1 MPDPTNTN
9 VGTLQANEPDLQPE
23 EIAALAGDPPLV
35 EGVAAAVTDPAAA
48 VVDPAAAVAPGAD
61 PAAAAAAEAVPAVA
75 TAAAV
80 EEVPTPVAAPQ
91 PSGPIAPTYTPSA
104 RDFTA
109 ELAAVDKERN
119 ELKDAYKAGTVDDDK
134 YEAEF
139 ERLNETRA
147 DLRLEIRSEQL
158 KAELSQQNQD
168 HSWAYLQTQ
177 WLARP
182 ENAALN
188 GNPLLFSA
196 WESAMQ
202 MAVNEAAQQGKA
214 LGDWDL
220 MEAGRAKLAAANML
234 GAAAPVAAPVPGA
247 PTAANPGPKPADAK
261 APFSAVP
268 ATLSGVPAAAD
279 PGARTTVDDL
289 HSVGIEDLEDR
300 FATYSDAQREALLR
314 QVPGSA
320 SFEAV

>member
-23 EIAALAGDPPLV
+23 EIAALAADKPLV
-35 EGVAAAVTDPAAA
+35 EGVEAVVADPAA
-48 VVDPAAAVAPGAD
+48 VVDPAAVPAPG
-61 PAAAAAAEAVPAVA
+61 AAAAAAPAAEAVV
-75 TAAAV
+75 AAV
-80 EEVPTPVAAPQ
+80 EEPPVAAAPP
-91 PSGPIAPTYTPSA
+91 PSGPIAPSYTPSA
-104 RDFTA
+104 RDFKA
-109 ELAAVDKERN
+109 ELAAVDAERN
-119 ELKDAYKAGTVDDDK
+119 TLKEAYKAGTVDDEK

-139 ERLNETRA
+139 ERLNETRG
-147 DLRLEIRSEQL
+147 DLRLEIRAETL

-182 ENAALN
+182 ENAALT

-196 WESAMQ
+196 WSSAMQ
-202 MAVNEAAQQGKA
+202 MAVDEAAGQGKA

-220 MEAGRAKLAAANML
+220 MEAGRAKLAAAGML
-234 GAAAPVAAPVPGA
+234 GVVAATAAPVPGA
-247 PTAANPGPKPADAK
+247 AVVTGPGPKPANDKPA
-261 APFSAVP
+261 FSAVP
-268 ATLSGVPAAAD
+268 VTLSGAPSAAD

-289 HSVGIEDLEDR
+289 SSVDIEDLEDR
-300 FATYSDAQREALLR
+300 MATYSDAQREALLK

-320 SFEAV
+320 SYEAI